1 MLTDARN
8 ADAGIQAFT
17 YEHQI
22 TSLAPETVMKDV
34 QGSSLSTT
42 CSLDLKGFFIPFH
55 LQVEMLDVGMPMPEG
70 IGLDT
75 GAKTFEMLKYFY

>member
-1 MLTDARN
+1 M
-8 ADAGIQAFT
+8 
-17 YEHQI
+17 
-22 TSLAPETVMKDV
+22 DV
-34 QGSSLSTT
+34 RGSSLSTT